1 MTMEWNKEIMLL
13 FFFFFLV
20 VANIGL
26 AVVKNI
32 IYLYNKNDMYI

>member
-13 FFFFFLV
+13 FFFLV